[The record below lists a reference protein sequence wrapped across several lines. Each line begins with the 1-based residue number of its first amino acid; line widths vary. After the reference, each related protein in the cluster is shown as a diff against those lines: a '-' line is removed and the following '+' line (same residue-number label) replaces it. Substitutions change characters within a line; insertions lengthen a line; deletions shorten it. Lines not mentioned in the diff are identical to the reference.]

1 MFKVITTDEMKTIN
15 IKRMYE
21 IREKRREKMNNIG
34 LKITFHIN
42 DETIG
47 DEYNITRTFR
57 NRFEMSSFIL
67 DYRMQ
72 GIKVDI
78 LAPEYCDI

>member
-1 MFKVITTDEMKTIN
+1 MFRVITTDEMRAIN

-47 DEYNITRTFR
+47 DEYNMTRTFR

-67 DYRMQ
+67 DYRMK
-72 GIKVDI
+72 GIKVKI
-78 LAPEYCDI
+78 LATEYCDF

>member
-47 DEYNITRTFR
+47 DEYNMIRTFR